1 MHGNFSCWPS
11 KQHTDRDSSRVIFYK
26 HNNANFYS
34 VWPFVFGRTLSQ
46 IPQII
51 VDTLMFGILLYYTV
65 GLAGREELANLF
77 VYLAVLFSFAVLMAQ
92 QLSVFASFATASG
105 TQAYSACVIL
115 LMMLFGGFIVAPASI
130 PDYYSFLYWLNPFAW
145 MFRSLVV
152 LEFRSD
158 RWDDPES
165 ILRSL
170 GFITPNGAAFGSE
183 WIAYGFYFMIP
194 YFLLCCFLTGVG
206 LSSRGGDSVSA
217 APRPIAKPIESEADT
232 QEGDVDIPFTP
243 VTLSFHGISYEVPA
257 STKSESLK
265 LLENVNG
272 VFRPSRLC
280 CLMGSSGAGKTTLM
294 VSGLFKPSPGIA
306 VF

>member
-1 MHGNFSCWPS
+1 
-11 KQHTDRDSSRVIFYK
+11 
-26 HNNANFYS
+26 
-34 VWPFVFGRTLSQ
+34 
-46 IPQII
+46 
-51 VDTLMFGILLYYTV
+51 MFGIILYYTV
-65 GLAGREELANLF
+65 GLAGREELGNLF
-77 VYLAVLFSFAVLMAQ
+77 VYLAVLFSFAVVMAQ

-105 TQAYSACVIL
+105 AQAYSACVIL

-165 ILRSL
+165 VLESL
-170 GFITPNGAAFGSE
+170 GFTTPSGVPFGSE

-206 LSSRGGDSVSA
+206 LSTGVGDSAGA
-217 APRPIAKPIESEADT
+217 APRPIAKPIESGVDT
-232 QEGDVDIPFTP
+232 QVGDVDIPFTP

-257 STKSESLK
+257 STKNESLK
-265 LLENVNG
+265 LLDSVNG
-272 VFRPSRLC
+272 VFRPRRLVA
-280 CLMGSSGAGKTTLM
+280 LMGSSGENVIFQFTCVAR
-294 VSGLFKPSPGIA
+294 F
-306 VF
+306 